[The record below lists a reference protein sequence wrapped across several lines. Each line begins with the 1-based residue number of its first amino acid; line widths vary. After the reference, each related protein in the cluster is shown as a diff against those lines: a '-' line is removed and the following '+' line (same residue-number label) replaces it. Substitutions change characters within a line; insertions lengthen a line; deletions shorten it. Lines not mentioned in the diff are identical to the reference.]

1 MSKVIAVCG
10 KGGVGK
16 TTISALLGRAL
27 AADTED
33 RVLVIDAD
41 PAGGLAM
48 ALDWSVTGSIN
59 DLRQEI
65 LDDLERRKADRTA
78 LAAAIDYRLLEM
90 LSDRDNLAL
99 LSVGRPE
106 EAGCYCNLNTVLR
119 EAIEA
124 LSTHFRYTI
133 VDAEAGLEQ
142 VNRRVMRS
150 VTHLLLVTDPGAKG
164 VRVAEEI
171 QALAEEAV
179 APARVWLLFNRV
191 RSEQEVDLISART
204 KLSVLG
210 WIPEDDVV
218 RGFDAQARSLLELP
232 PCSAFSA
239 VRSWIHDGD
248 FLD

>member
-1 MSKVIAVCG
+1 MSQVVAVCG

-16 TTISALLGRAL
+16 TTVSALLARTL
-27 AADTED
+27 AAGGDE
-33 RVLVIDAD
+33 RVLAVDAD

-48 ALDWSVTGSIN
+48 ALDWPTKGSIN

-65 LDDLERRKADRTA
+65 LDTLEQRKTDKTDV
-78 LAAAIDYRLLEM
+78 AAAIDYRLLEM
-90 LSDRDNLAL
+90 LSDRGNLVVLA
-99 LSVGRPE
+99 VGRPE

-124 LSTHFRYTI
+124 LADHFGTTI

-179 APARVWLLFNRV
+179 SPTRVGLLINRV
-191 RSEQEVDLISART
+191 RDDQEVAAIRQRT
-204 KLSVLG
+204 RLEVVAT
-210 WIPEDDVV
+210 IPEDETV
-218 RGFDAQARSLLELP
+218 RGFDAAARSLLELP
-232 PCSAFSA
+232 DSPAVEA
-239 VRSWIHDGD
+239 VRAWLDRAD
-248 FLD
+248 FLA

>member
-1 MSKVIAVCG
+1 MSQVIAVCG

-16 TTISALLGRAL
+16 TTISALLARTL
-27 AADTED
+27 AGGADE
-33 RVLVIDAD
+33 RVLAIDAD

-48 ALDWSVTGSIN
+48 ALDWSPAGSIN

-65 LDDLERRKADRTA
+65 LDTLEQRKADKTD

-99 LSVGRPE
+99 LAVGRPE

-124 LSTHFRYTI
+124 LAGHFRYTI

-150 VTHLLLVTDPGAKG
+150 VTHLLLVSDPGAKG

-179 APARVWLLFNRV
+179 EPTRVGLLINRV
-191 RSEQEVDLISART
+191 RSEQEVAAIRSRT
-204 KLSVLG
+204 SLDVVAT
-210 WIPEDDVV
+210 IPEDEAV
-218 RGFDAQARSLLELP
+218 RSFDAQARSLLELP
-232 PCSAFSA
+232 ACPAFEG
-239 VRSWIHDGD
+239 VRAWIEDGD
-248 FLD
+248 FLG

>member
-1 MSKVIAVCG
+1 MSQVIAVCG

-33 RVLVIDAD
+33 RVLVVDAD

-48 ALDWSVTGSIN
+48 ALDWSVAGSIN

-65 LDDLERRKADRTA
+65 LDAIERRKTDQAD

-99 LSVGRPE
+99 LSVGRSE
-106 EAGCYCNLNTVLR
+106 EAGCFCNLNTVLR

-124 LSTHFRYTI
+124 LSGHFRTTI

-171 QALAEEAV
+171 HALAVEAV
-179 APARVWLLFNRV
+179 APKRVGLLVNRV
-191 RSEQEVDLISART
+191 RSEAEIDSIRSRT
-204 KLSVLG
+204 KLPLLG
-210 WIPEDDVV
+210 WIPEDDAV
-218 RGFDAQARSLLELP
+218 RTFDAQARSLLELP
-232 PCSAFSA
+232 PCPAVAA
-239 VRSWIHDGD
+239 VRAWISDGE
-248 FLD
+248 FFG